1 MKLFSRF
8 IIILSSFLILYGS
21 AIVLDIESA
30 TAHAATTSNKEAI
43 ATAVSAF
50 KTIGTLRKETP
61 INADAIASAYAGALQ
76 TLVQEVDTANKLSLN
91 SDILA
96 AIDDIKKNNQQNE
109 QKLAGQVI
117 DKTLQ
122 RVFYQVIFNR
132 IAAIRDQFET
142 ATTEALNQILDEA
155 VASFQAI
162 IGAAQRA
169 NQILTADR
177 QSLVEGT
184 NSGLDI
190 VINESFDRIRNTLN
204 KNNPAEDFANFGIE
218 RYATRMSLTRAY
230 YNGVLREVA
239 GVLKNRDSDPETTAI
254 EQKEGEIFYRI
265 FESLVARDNPVG
277 NLLIK
282 SQLTGNPSEITADE
296 IVSELNKGFIGRVKA
311 EMKGQEDNIG
321 KDRAHAMAEA
331 AGALYFANILLPD
344 LELRLGADVRSNFEN
359 ALNNLLSASS
369 ENSEPKSAEARQAIS
384 TILASYENQLK
395 LTKYNKTNDT
405 SLIVDGAVSSFK
417 AISELRNQTP
427 MSADAI
433 AAEYEGD
440 LQQLTQLVDDIYGLS
455 MNNDILTAIEFI
467 RSGNHTAL
475 AAQAIDKTLQRVF
488 ALAVYNRITLA
499 VDAFDNLSTDELELE
514 WDRAYAAYLAIIST
528 AGKENKVLTADKQSI
543 ESGSNPDLDD
553 QITWAFTR
561 GKEALSKKS
570 ADDKTNLALAR
581 ENIIM
586 PLARSFLIGVLREVE
601 GIISNRDREIDEARE
616 KQIEGEFFYR
626 IVEGFISPTNPAGSN
641 RIKTQLTGDLA
652 NVVANEIVSEISK
665 GTIGQV
671 KNSLKEIESAFE
683 TDRNQAML
691 AVERLSLYANIFL
704 PDLQLRLGSLD
715 RVKMENALQDLK
727 EASKQKGIDKA
738 IGARE
743 TILSVIANYE
753 SQLN

>member
-1 MKLFSRF
+1 MRLISRF

-21 AIVLDIESA
+21 A

-43 ATAVSAF
+43 DAAVSAF
-50 KTIGTLRKETP
+50 KTIGTLRRETP

-76 TLVQEVDTANKLSLN
+76 TLVQEVDTANKLSLD

-96 AIDDIKKNNQQNE
+96 AIDDIKKNND

-122 RVFYQVIFNR
+122 RVFYQTVFNR
-132 IAAIRDQFET
+132 IASIRDQFQDATPT
-142 ATTEALNQILDEA
+142 ALMQMSDEALVSSQALSSTTARPNQ
-155 VASFQAI
+155 V
-162 IGAAQRA
+162 
-169 NQILTADR
+169 LTTDR

-190 VINESFDRIRNTLN
+190 AINEAFERLRNTLN
-204 KNNPAEDFANFGIE
+204 KNNPDEDFANFGIE

-230 YNGVLREVA
+230 YNSVLREVA
-239 GVLKNRDSDPETTAI
+239 GVLNNRDRDPETTAI

-265 FESLVARDNPVG
+265 IESLVARDNPVG
-277 NLLIK
+277 NLVIK
-282 SQLTGNPSEITADE
+282 ARLTGNPSEITADE
-296 IVSELNKGFIGRVKA
+296 LVSELNKGFIGRVKA

-331 AGALYFANILLPD
+331 AGALYFAKILLPD

-359 ALNNLLSASS
+359 ALNNLQSASS

-384 TILASYENQLK
+384 TILTSYENELK

-405 SLIVDGAVSSFK
+405 SLIIDGAVSSYQ
-417 AISELRNQTP
+417 AISELRNQNP

-440 LQQLTQLVDDIYGLS
+440 LQQLTQIVDGIYGLS

-467 RSGNHTAL
+467 RSGNQTAL

-488 ALAVYNRITLA
+488 ALTVYNRITLTL
-499 VDAFDNLSTDELELE
+499 DAFDSLSTDALELE
-514 WDRAYAAYLAIIST
+514 WDRAYAAYLAIIGT
-528 AGKENKVLTADKQSI
+528 AGRENKVLTADRLAI

-553 QITWAFTR
+553 QITLAFIN
-561 GKEALSKKS
+561 GKEALVKNS

-581 ENIIM
+581 ENILV
-586 PLARSFLIGVLREVE
+586 PLVRSFLIGVLREVE
-601 GIISNRDREIDEARE
+601 GIIAERDRDINEARE

-626 IVEGFISPTNPAGSN
+626 IVEEFISQTNPSGST

-652 NVVANEIVSEISK
+652 NVVANEIVIEISK
-665 GTIGQV
+665 GIIGQV
-671 KNSLKEIESAFE
+671 KNNLKEIELTFE
-683 TDRNQAML
+683 ADKNQATL
-691 AVERLSLYANIFL
+691 AAERLSLYANIFL
-704 PDLQLRLGSLD
+704 PDLALRSGSLD

-727 EASKQKGIDKA
+727 EAINQNNVDKA
-738 IGARE
+738 ISARE
-743 TILSVIANYE
+743 AIISVIANYE